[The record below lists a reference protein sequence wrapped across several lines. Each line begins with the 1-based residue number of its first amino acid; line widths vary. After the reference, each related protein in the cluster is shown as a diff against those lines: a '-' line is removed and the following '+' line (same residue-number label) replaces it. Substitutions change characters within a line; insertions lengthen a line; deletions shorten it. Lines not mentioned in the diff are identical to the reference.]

1 MVEFCSH
8 YSKVAWTRDNQNAKH
23 IDSAGVPVRADGI
36 RSGDNRTVL
45 FTRLACGQWSC
56 PYCAKKLQKKWR
68 DFLAQKLPE
77 ISTDWQ
83 LLTLTSKGSIRE
95 QLASYRAL
103 QTGIDKFM
111 KRIRRV
117 HGEIDYVRTFEA
129 HKKQGTLHAHFIIS
143 GLQPFVVPGCWSNL
157 VPGFLAVTRR
167 DARRGFWGLQT
178 YLKTIAFECG
188 MGYMAD
194 ARPLP
199 SYQAVNYV
207 TKYLT
212 KELQDIQIKGLRH
225 VQTTRKIGSPDM
237 ASQYIWQV
245 ADFVTARDFMPG
257 ERIFDLQEGSEV
269 NSDYFEQFDAYPPEL
284 NPQADK

>member
-1 MVEFCSH
+1 MEFCKH
-8 YSKVAWTRDNQNAKH
+8 YTKVAITRDHRNKPGH
-23 IDSAGVPVRADGI
+23 
-36 RSGDNRTVL
+36 GDNDNLPYTARAVAGGNKSVL

-68 DFLAQKLPE
+68 AFLAEKLPE

-95 QLASYRAL
+95 QVESYRLL
-103 QTGIDKFM
+103 QRGIDVFM

-129 HKKQGTLHAHFIIS
+129 HKKSKTLHAHFIIS
-143 GLQPFVVPGCWSNL
+143 GLQPYVVPGCWKNL
-157 VPGFLAVTRR
+157 TPGYLAVTVRTSR
-167 DARRGFWGLQT
+167 VGFWKLQT
-178 YLKTIAFECG
+178 YLKQTAFECG

-212 KELQDIQIKGLRH
+212 KELQDINIKGLRH
-225 VQTTRKIGSPDM
+225 VQTTRGIGAPEQESE
-237 ASQYIWQV
+237 YRWNV
-245 ADFVTARDFMPG
+245 TDFITARDFTAG
-257 ERIFDLQEGSEV
+257 ETVLDLQTGVEIDSE
-269 NSDYFEQFDAYPPEL
+269 YWEQFDVYPPEMS
-284 NPQADK
+284 

>member
-1 MVEFCSH
+1 MFDFCTH
-8 YSKVAWTRDNQNAKH
+8 YRKVAWTRDNQNAEH
-23 IDSAGVPVRADGI
+23 TDSAGVPVRVG
-36 RSGDNRTVL
+36 GVYPGNNRTVL

-68 DFLAQKLPE
+68 AFLAEKLPE

-95 QLASYRAL
+95 QVPSYRAL
-103 QTGIDKFM
+103 QRGIDKFM
-111 KRIRRV
+111 KRIRRH

-129 HKKQGTLHAHFIIS
+129 HKKEGTLHAHFIICN
-143 GLQPFVVPGCWSNL
+143 LQPFIVTGAYRNHQS
-157 VPGFLAVTRR
+157 GYLAVTRKPFR
-167 DARRGFWGLQT
+167 QGVWSLQT
-178 YLKTIAFECG
+178 YLKNMAFECG

-194 ARPLP
+194 SRPLA

-257 ERIFDLQEGSEV
+257 ERIFDLQEGSDV
-269 NSDYFEQFDAYPPEL
+269 NSDYFEQFDAYPPEM
-284 NPQADK
+284 N